1 MHNLRERSQPEKAT
15 YCIIPTIGYSG
26 KGETM
31 QRVKRSVAAGL
42 GEGGINRTQRGF
54 RETIL
59 HDAIMVDMGH
69 YILVKILRIYN
80 TKSEL

>member
-31 QRVKRSVAAGL
+31 QRVKRSVIA
-42 GEGGINRTQRGF
+42 RSQRGWRDDF
-54 RETIL
+54 
-59 HDAIMVDMGH
+59 
-69 YILVKILRIYN
+69 
-80 TKSEL
+80 